1 MVHALLN
8 GKLQEKGSMKMWE
21 YLFPKKNQ
29 AGAATGENIMAMART
44 ILTNSETIINRIF
57 DDHKMGLLDK
67 DPDYVIYSIFGMNV
81 KRALTEEQMAIH
93 RKIDPVI
100 CRMIDALE
108 IQHLSASQKMAI
120 LFIVRLMM
128 AHKLLFM
135 IELFKNE
142 TSRQSAQKQH
152 IQKMLKEMET
162 VGHA

>member
-1 MVHALLN
+1 
-8 GKLQEKGSMKMWE
+8 MKIWE
-21 YLFPKKNQ
+21 YLFPKKNR
-29 AGAATGENIMAMART
+29 AGAATDENIMAMARA
-44 ILTNSETIINRIF
+44 ILTNSETILNRIF
-57 DDHKMGLLDK
+57 DDHKMVLSGK
-67 DPDYVIYSIFGMNV
+67 DPDYVIYSIFGMNP

-100 CRMIDALE
+100 CRMMDTLE
-108 IQHLSASQKMAI
+108 IQHLSAGQKMAI

-142 TSRQSAQKQH
+142 ASRQSAQKQH